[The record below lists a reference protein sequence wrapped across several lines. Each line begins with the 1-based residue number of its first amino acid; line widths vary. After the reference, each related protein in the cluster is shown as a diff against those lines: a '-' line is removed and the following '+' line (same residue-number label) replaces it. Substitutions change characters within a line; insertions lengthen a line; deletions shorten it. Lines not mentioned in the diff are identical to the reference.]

1 MNKFTVIFAAVAVA
15 SSVGAAEAGC
25 GCGGSG
31 GWGGNSS
38 SLINVSPSI
47 DLGKITAL
55 NDVLSGNKHPERQC
69 RLRHSKRQQDRHRR
83 WRSERARREP
93 AGRQQLQ
100 AGQAPLVRRC
110 ISTVEGNP
118 K

>member
-1 MNKFTVIFAAVAVA
+1 MNKFTVILAAVAVA

-31 GWGGNSS
+31 GWGGNSG

-55 NDVLSGNKHPERQC
+55 NDVLSGNNILSGLGVNLLGGNSY
-69 RLRHSKRQQDRHRR
+69 RLGKRH
-83 WRSERARREP
+83 
-93 AGRQQLQ
+93 
-100 AGQAPLVRRC
+100 
-110 ISTVEGNP
+110 
-118 K
+118 